1 VRCAW
6 SWRGSTGG
14 YALHQRLAEHGVC
27 CRDGHRHQVIVP
39 EHEQAAAGQ
48 QAITQQQQS
57 AQLGLGRGMRLIQR
71 EVGLRRLRHHLGQ
84 SAGESREDREL
95 PASQLMRAPVQ
106 VSGLLTCEVSDSL

>member
-1 VRCAW
+1 MRCAW
-6 SWRGSTGG
+6 CWRGSTGG
-14 YALHQRLAEHGVC
+14 YALTQGLAEHGVC

-39 EHEQAAAGQ
+39 EQEQAAAGQ
-48 QAITQQQQS
+48 QAITQQQS

-71 EVGLRRLRHHLGQ
+71 EVGLRRPRHHLGQ
-84 SAGESREDREL
+84 PAGESREDREL